1 MEIVLID
8 TFIVPEESKNE
19 FRKGAA
25 EAQSFVGSLPGYV
38 EGYIYEQTDG
48 ESNYNFLTTAVW
60 KNEEAFENAK
70 KVVLI
75 NYQKRGFDPEA
86 NRKRLK
92 IEHTRSTY
100 ARIR

>member
-8 TFIVPEESKNE
+8 TFIVAEDSKNE

-25 EAQSFVGSLPGYV
+25 EAQRFVGSLPGYV
-38 EGYIYEQTDG
+38 EGFIYEQTGG

-60 KNEEAFENAK
+60 KNEEAFEDAK
-70 KVVLI
+70 KAVLI